1 MGSVLKPVILDSRSD
16 EEILADLQTFKP
28 VNPSSE
34 RNIWAF
40 WDRGVAACKPWCQRN
55 ILSWVR
61 RHGRSWTVRVLDM
74 VEGSPNHYSNYIPNT
89 SEFFPETFLKGS
101 MAGTHAAPHAADL
114 VRLPLLYLHGGIWV
128 DVGFMLF
135 RSLDDLCWDRL
146 EDPTN
151 PLELAGFRMT
161 INDEISMFWNGLIAA
176 KKGCI
181 AVKHWHDTFLKLW
194 EGKDSTQGMYGHEL
208 LRHLPRYE
216 VPSSTGKAPAFQYGH
231 YVDYLIQMFCLERI
245 RHLNDP
251 ALAWDGPTWFSR
263 GVLLFE
269 CVSEVYWAQHL
280 THWDGRKQFDMLSRK
295 RDGSDHDEAY
305 KEANEFVQAILDTS
319 STMKLSHGIVTEQRE
334 YLARI
339 WDEVGNEEADI
350 APGTFAAYL
359 RWASEN
365 FNQTRTLVPLLLPVR
380 DEALLTGGLLEAI
393 GTRHHH
399 WDE

>member
-1 MGSVLKPVILDSRSD
+1 MGSASKPVVLDSRSD

-40 WDRGVAACKPWCQRN
+40 WDRGIAACKPWCQRN
-55 ILSWVR
+55 IISWVR

-74 VEGSPNHYSNYIPNT
+74 VDGSPNHYSNYIPNT
-89 SEFFPETFLKGS
+89 SQFFPEAFLKGS

-176 KKGCI
+176 RKGCI

-194 EGKDSTQGMYGHEL
+194 EGRDSTQGMYDHEL

-251 ALAWDGPTWFSR
+251 TLAWDGPTWFSR
-263 GVLLFE
+263 SVLLFE

-295 RDGSDHDEAY
+295 RDGTDHDEGY

-380 DEALLTGGLLEAI
+380 DEALLTGGLLEAV

-399 WDE
+399 WDG